1 MTAHE
6 NQSAAIYGCCF
17 GLNIFTGLTQLVLM
31 SQGAGRQVVN
41 RFEIFETEMFH

>member
-17 GLNIFTGLTQLVLM
+17 GLNILTGLTQLFLM
-31 SQGAGRQVVN
+31 SQGAGRQVVT
-41 RFEIFETEMFH
+41 RFDIFEAEMYY